1 MGQFKLN
8 VDASIDKHTN
18 SIGIGAIIRNTT
30 GGVVACLL
38 KSLFGTFAAME
49 AEAVALMVALDW
61 TLTIGLPISSFET
74 DCLALISAFSRRAS
88 FCNEF
93 GSILDDIASLL
104 SNFPEASLI
113 HVRRSANMAAHELAV
128 RALRVDGELVWMDDF
143 PPFLYDV
150 LNSDY
155 IQ

>member
-1 MGQFKLN
+1 
-8 VDASIDKHTN
+8 
-18 SIGIGAIIRNTT
+18 
-30 GGVVACLL
+30 
-38 KSLFGTFAAME
+38 ME

-61 TLTIGLPISSFET
+61 TLTIGLPISSFESN
-74 DCLALISAFSRRAS
+74 CLALILAFVRRSS

-93 GSILDDIASLL
+93 GSILVDIASLL

-113 HVRRSANMAAHELAV
+113 HVRRSANIAAHELAV

-150 LNSDY
+150 LNSNY

>member
-1 MGQFKLN
+1 
-8 VDASIDKHTN
+8 
-18 SIGIGAIIRNTT
+18 
-30 GGVVACLL
+30 
-38 KSLFGTFAAME
+38 ME

-104 SNFPEASLI
+104 SNFPKASLI
-113 HVRRSANMAAHELAV
+113 YVRRSANMAAHELAV